1 MTFLIFKLDVF
12 IIEFRRNGA
21 LDDVDVSEDFGYG
34 IILLFTKRARKESY
48 SDDKTTSAFYQ
59 KDAEISEHAR
69 PDTRTFS
76 FRDCFY
82 LIYFSRFFFFLY
94 LDCAPITHEH
104 VQSDLCGGTQR
115 ASRSRVGFSIGS
127 MPNVLPSSRRVHLP
141 RYLPAGVCY
150 VVCSGRR
157 EVVNCAITTCVCV
170 RRTCRAPRSEH
181 LISVSTPEGDGDALK
196 CACNTPRERE

>member
-1 MTFLIFKLDVF
+1 MELFYCLRIEREKSLIRTTKRRVHFIKRTRKYRSTPGPILGHFRSVIVF
-12 IIEFRRNGA
+12 IWSIF
-21 LDDVDVSEDFGYG
+21 LV
-34 IILLFTKRARKESY
+34 
-48 SDDKTTSAFYQ
+48 
-59 KDAEISEHAR
+59 
-69 PDTRTFS
+69 
-76 FRDCFY
+76 
-82 LIYFSRFFFFLY
+82 FFFFLY